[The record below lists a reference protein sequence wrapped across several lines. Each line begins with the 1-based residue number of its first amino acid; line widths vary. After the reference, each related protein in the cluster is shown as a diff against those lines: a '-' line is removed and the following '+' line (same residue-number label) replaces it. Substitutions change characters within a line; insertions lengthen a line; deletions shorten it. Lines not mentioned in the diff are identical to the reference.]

1 MMWLQWFLRPF
12 MFLKNLQFLDLDFV
26 WMFGFGSLNRWWMV
40 QEVEFLKRF
49 IFDEIYSRSEI

>member
-26 WMFGFGSLNRWWMV
+26 WMFGFGFLNRWWMV
-40 QEVEFLKRF
+40 QEVEFLKSF
-49 IFDEIYSRSEI
+49 MLDEIYSRSEI

>member
-40 QEVEFLKRF
+40 QEVEFLKSF
-49 IFDEIYSRSEI
+49 MLDEIYSRSEI

>member
-40 QEVEFLKRF
+40 QEVEFLKSF